1 MSKIKTVLLAF
12 AAVAL
17 QGCGMVDRDDDVAFC
32 GGAHRLQIVDLDMS
46 PDPIGQ
52 GQRINRWFVRVRS
65 DASGECRTVIRI
77 RDAEGEE
84 VGRELQ
90 YRLRP
95 GINEIRVEPHERY
108 RFSRKEHCFQVVA
121 DIERTPRAVD
131 AARRFCA
138 RETGLRRWS
147 MRS

>member
-1 MSKIKTVLLAF
+1 MCKAKIALLAF
-12 AAVAL
+12 AAAAL
-17 QGCGMVDRDDDVAFC
+17 QSCAAIDGDRDVVFC
-32 GGAHRLQIVDLDMS
+32 GGNHRLQIVDLDMS
-46 PDPIGQ
+46 PDPIAQ
-52 GQRINRWFVRVRS
+52 GQRVNRWFVRVRS

-84 VGRELQ
+84 VGRELR

-95 GINEIRVEPHERY
+95 GINEITIEPHERY
-108 RFSRKEHCFQVVA
+108 RLTRKEHCFQVVA

-138 RETGLRRWS
+138 RETGFRRWS